1 MNHFTR
7 IYSFSN
13 YLIFGKILADIR
25 YIISSLTTVNK
36 TGVKLTTSIL
46 ISNGK
51 FMADVNDIAGH
62 IFPEIYIYQGD
73 TTDKFAIPMMPAVPW

>member
-13 YLIFGKILADIR
+13 YLIFGEILADIR

-36 TGVKLTTSIL
+36 TGGKLTTSIL

-51 FMADVNDIAGH
+51 LGH